1 MTAQMM
7 KDTHYYI
14 LRIVLLCLAIFN
26 LHISS
31 YAQELNARVSINHS
45 QIENTRTDVF
55 DALQTKLTEF
65 LNNQKWTEIP
75 FRENEK
81 IQCNFNITVNTY
93 NQEENSFECSLLMN
107 CSRPV
112 YGSSYNTVSY
122 AVNDADFT
130 FVFTE
135 FDQLEYQDNQID
147 NNLIALL
154 AYYAYM
160 IIGMDLDTMA
170 PMGGTD
176 CFHMAEDVATAGE
189 NLGFLPGDLEEK
201 INPYLR
207 PLNDAL
213 HEMLDSAELESFRA
227 RGMIE
232 LAPLAF
238 MRGRTLNNS
247 FIILDEAQNATN
259 DQMLMFLTR
268 LGFHSS
274 CVISGDPTQT
284 DLPHRVQSGLLKAC
298 SLLENIDGIKVCRF
312 GKGDVLRHSL
322 VERIVRAYEEDKTN
336 RAEEEKSE

>member
-1 MTAQMM
+1 MM
-7 KDTHYYI
+7 KVTHYYI
-14 LRIVLLCLAIFN
+14 LKVVLLCLTIFN
-26 LHISS
+26 LHQSS
-31 YAQELNARVSINHS
+31 YAQELDARVTITHS
-45 QIENTRTDVF
+45 QIENTRTEVF

-112 YGSSYNTVSY
+112 YGSSYNTISY

-176 CFHMAEDVATAGE
+176 YFHMAEDVATAGE
-189 NLGFLPGDLEEK
+189 NLGFPGWKAFGDSGNRFGLLNDYMDGAMEGMREFNYIYHRKGLDRMSEAPDSARAAIVDALDLLQEANRAKSMTKVAQLFTEYKRDELVNIFTKKATKEEK
-201 INPYLR
+201 
-207 PLNDAL
+207 
-213 HEMLDSAELESFRA
+213 E
-227 RGMIE
+227 
-232 LAPLAF
+232 
-238 MRGRTLNNS
+238 
-247 FIILDEAQNATN
+247 
-259 DQMLMFLTR
+259 
-268 LGFHSS
+268 
-274 CVISGDPTQT
+274 
-284 DLPHRVQSGLLKAC
+284 K
-298 SLLENIDGIKVCRF
+298 
-312 GKGDVLRHSL
+312 
-322 VERIVRAYEEDKTN
+322 AYEVLFSIDASQSNTW
-336 RAEEEKSE
+336 EKIKN

>member
-1 MTAQMM
+1 MM
-7 KDTHYYI
+7 KVTHYNI
-14 LRIVLLCLAIFN
+14 LRVVLLCITIFN
-26 LHISS
+26 LHQSS
-31 YAQELNARVSINHS
+31 YAQELDARVTINHS
-45 QIENTRTDVF
+45 QIENTRTEVF

-112 YGSSYNTVSY
+112 YGSSYNTISY

-176 CFHMAEDVATAGE
+176 YFHMAEDVATAGE
-189 NLGFLPGDLEEK
+189 NLGFPGWKAFGDSGNRFGLLNDYMDGAMEGMREFNYIYHRKGLDRMSEAPDSARAAIVDALDLLLEANRAKSMTKVAQLFTEYKRDELVNIFTKKATKEEK
-201 INPYLR
+201 
-207 PLNDAL
+207 
-213 HEMLDSAELESFRA
+213 E
-227 RGMIE
+227 
-232 LAPLAF
+232 
-238 MRGRTLNNS
+238 
-247 FIILDEAQNATN
+247 
-259 DQMLMFLTR
+259 
-268 LGFHSS
+268 
-274 CVISGDPTQT
+274 
-284 DLPHRVQSGLLKAC
+284 K
-298 SLLENIDGIKVCRF
+298 
-312 GKGDVLRHSL
+312 
-322 VERIVRAYEEDKTN
+322 AYEVLFSIDASQSNTW
-336 RAEEEKSE
+336 EKIKN

>member
-1 MTAQMM
+1 MM
-7 KDTHYYI
+7 KVTHYNI
-14 LRIVLLCLAIFN
+14 LRVVLLCITIFN
-26 LHISS
+26 LHQSS
-31 YAQELNARVSINHS
+31 YAQELDARVTINHS
-45 QIENTRTDVF
+45 QIENTRTEVF

-112 YGSSYNTVSY
+112 YGSSYNTISY

-176 CFHMAEDVATAGE
+176 YFHMAEDVATAGE
-189 NLGFLPGDLEEK
+189 NLGFPGWKAFGDSGNRFGLLNDYMDGAMEGMREFNYIYHRKGLDRMSEAPDSARAAIVNALDLLQEANRAKSMTKVAQLFTEYKRDELVNIFTKKATKEEK
-201 INPYLR
+201 
-207 PLNDAL
+207 
-213 HEMLDSAELESFRA
+213 E
-227 RGMIE
+227 
-232 LAPLAF
+232 
-238 MRGRTLNNS
+238 
-247 FIILDEAQNATN
+247 
-259 DQMLMFLTR
+259 
-268 LGFHSS
+268 
-274 CVISGDPTQT
+274 
-284 DLPHRVQSGLLKAC
+284 K
-298 SLLENIDGIKVCRF
+298 
-312 GKGDVLRHSL
+312 
-322 VERIVRAYEEDKTN
+322 AYEVLFSIDASQSNTW
-336 RAEEEKSE
+336 EKIKN

>member
-1 MTAQMM
+1 MM
-7 KDTHYYI
+7 KVTHYNI
-14 LRIVLLCLAIFN
+14 LRVVLLCITIFN
-26 LHISS
+26 LHQSS
-31 YAQELNARVSINHS
+31 YAQELDARVTINHS
-45 QIENTRTDVF
+45 QIENTRTEVF

-112 YGSSYNTVSY
+112 YGSSYNTISY

-176 CFHMAEDVATAGE
+176 YFHMAEDVATAGE
-189 NLGFLPGDLEEK
+189 NLGFPGWKAFGDSGNRFGLLNDYMDGAMEGMREFNYIYHRKGLDRMSEAPDSARAAIVDALDLLQEANRAKSMTKVAQLFTEYKRDELVNIFTKKATKEEK
-201 INPYLR
+201 
-207 PLNDAL
+207 
-213 HEMLDSAELESFRA
+213 E
-227 RGMIE
+227 
-232 LAPLAF
+232 
-238 MRGRTLNNS
+238 
-247 FIILDEAQNATN
+247 
-259 DQMLMFLTR
+259 
-268 LGFHSS
+268 
-274 CVISGDPTQT
+274 
-284 DLPHRVQSGLLKAC
+284 K
-298 SLLENIDGIKVCRF
+298 
-312 GKGDVLRHSL
+312 
-322 VERIVRAYEEDKTN
+322 AYEVLFSIDASQSNTW
-336 RAEEEKSE
+336 EKIKN

>member
-1 MTAQMM
+1 M
-7 KDTHYYI
+7 KVTHYYI
-14 LRIVLLCLAIFN
+14 LKVVLLCLTIFN
-26 LHISS
+26 LHQSS
-31 YAQELNARVSINHS
+31 YAQELDARVTINHS
-45 QIENTRTDVF
+45 QIENTRTEVF

-112 YGSSYNTVSY
+112 YGSSYNTISY

-176 CFHMAEDVATAGE
+176 YFHMAEDVATAGE
-189 NLGFLPGDLEEK
+189 NLGFPGWKAFGDSGNRFGLLNDYMDGAMEGMREFNYIYHRKGLDRMSEAPDSARAAIVDALDLLQEANRAKSMTKVAQLFTEYKRDELVNIFTKKATKEEK
-201 INPYLR
+201 
-207 PLNDAL
+207 
-213 HEMLDSAELESFRA
+213 E
-227 RGMIE
+227 
-232 LAPLAF
+232 
-238 MRGRTLNNS
+238 
-247 FIILDEAQNATN
+247 
-259 DQMLMFLTR
+259 
-268 LGFHSS
+268 
-274 CVISGDPTQT
+274 
-284 DLPHRVQSGLLKAC
+284 K
-298 SLLENIDGIKVCRF
+298 
-312 GKGDVLRHSL
+312 
-322 VERIVRAYEEDKTN
+322 AYEVLFSIDASQSNTW
-336 RAEEEKSE
+336 EKIKK

>member
-1 MTAQMM
+1 MM
-7 KDTHYYI
+7 KVTHYYI
-14 LRIVLLCLAIFN
+14 LKVVLLCLTIFN
-26 LHISS
+26 LHQSS
-31 YAQELNARVSINHS
+31 YAQELDARVTINHS
-45 QIENTRTDVF
+45 QIENTRTEVF

-112 YGSSYNTVSY
+112 YGSSYNTISY

-130 FVFTE
+130 FVFSE

-176 CFHMAEDVATAGE
+176 YFHMAEDVATAGE
-189 NLGFLPGDLEEK
+189 NLGFPGWKAFGDSGNRFGLLNDYMDGAMEGMREFNYIYHRKGLDRMSEAPDSARAAIVDALDLLQEANRAKSMTKVAQLFTEYKRDELVNIFTKKATKEEK
-201 INPYLR
+201 
-207 PLNDAL
+207 
-213 HEMLDSAELESFRA
+213 E
-227 RGMIE
+227 
-232 LAPLAF
+232 
-238 MRGRTLNNS
+238 
-247 FIILDEAQNATN
+247 
-259 DQMLMFLTR
+259 
-268 LGFHSS
+268 
-274 CVISGDPTQT
+274 
-284 DLPHRVQSGLLKAC
+284 K
-298 SLLENIDGIKVCRF
+298 
-312 GKGDVLRHSL
+312 
-322 VERIVRAYEEDKTN
+322 AYEVLFSIDASQSNTW
-336 RAEEEKSE
+336 EKIKN

>member
-1 MTAQMM
+1 MM
-7 KDTHYYI
+7 KVTHYNI
-14 LRIVLLCLAIFN
+14 LRVVLLCITIFN
-26 LHISS
+26 LHQSS
-31 YAQELNARVSINHS
+31 YAQELDARVTINHS
-45 QIENTRTDVF
+45 QIENTRTEVF

-112 YGSSYNTVSY
+112 YGSSYNTISY

-176 CFHMAEDVATAGE
+176 YFHMAEDVATAGE
-189 NLGFLPGDLEEK
+189 NLGFPGWKAFGDSGNRFGLLNDYMDGAMEGMREFNYIYHRKGLDRMSEAPDSARAAIVDALDLLQEANRAKSMTKVAQLFTEYKRDELVNIFTKKATKEEK
-201 INPYLR
+201 
-207 PLNDAL
+207 
-213 HEMLDSAELESFRA
+213 E
-227 RGMIE
+227 
-232 LAPLAF
+232 
-238 MRGRTLNNS
+238 
-247 FIILDEAQNATN
+247 
-259 DQMLMFLTR
+259 
-268 LGFHSS
+268 
-274 CVISGDPTQT
+274 
-284 DLPHRVQSGLLKAC
+284 K
-298 SLLENIDGIKVCRF
+298 
-312 GKGDVLRHSL
+312 
-322 VERIVRAYEEDKTN
+322 AYEVLFSIDASQSNTW
-336 RAEEEKSE
+336 EKIKK

>member
-1 MTAQMM
+1 MTVRMM
-7 KDTHYYI
+7 KDTHYNI

-45 QIENTRTDVF
+45 QIENTRTEVF

-189 NLGFLPGDLEEK
+189 NLGFPGWKAFGESGNRFGLLNDYMDGAMEGMREFNYIYHRKGLDRMSEAPDSARAAIADALDLLQEANRAKSMTKVAQLFTEYKRDELVNIFAKKGTKEEK
-201 INPYLR
+201 
-207 PLNDAL
+207 
-213 HEMLDSAELESFRA
+213 E
-227 RGMIE
+227 
-232 LAPLAF
+232 
-238 MRGRTLNNS
+238 
-247 FIILDEAQNATN
+247 
-259 DQMLMFLTR
+259 
-268 LGFHSS
+268 
-274 CVISGDPTQT
+274 
-284 DLPHRVQSGLLKAC
+284 K
-298 SLLENIDGIKVCRF
+298 
-312 GKGDVLRHSL
+312 
-322 VERIVRAYEEDKTN
+322 AYEVLFSIDASQSNTW
-336 RAEEEKSE
+336 EKIKN

>member
-1 MTAQMM
+1 MM
-7 KDTHYYI
+7 KVTHYHI
-14 LRIVLLCLAIFN
+14 LKVILLCLTIFN
-26 LHISS
+26 LHQSS
-31 YAQELNARVSINHS
+31 YAQELDARVTINHS
-45 QIENTRTDVF
+45 QIENTRTEVF

-65 LNNQKWTEIP
+65 LNNQKWTDIP

-112 YGSSYNTVSY
+112 YGSSYNTISY

-176 CFHMAEDVATAGE
+176 YFHMAEDVATAGE
-189 NLGFLPGDLEEK
+189 NLGFPGWKAFGDSGNRFGLLNDYMDGAMEGMREFNYIYHRKGLDRMSEAPDSARAAIVDALDLLQEANRAKSMTKVAQLFTEYKRDELVNIFTKKATKEEK
-201 INPYLR
+201 
-207 PLNDAL
+207 
-213 HEMLDSAELESFRA
+213 E
-227 RGMIE
+227 
-232 LAPLAF
+232 
-238 MRGRTLNNS
+238 
-247 FIILDEAQNATN
+247 
-259 DQMLMFLTR
+259 
-268 LGFHSS
+268 
-274 CVISGDPTQT
+274 
-284 DLPHRVQSGLLKAC
+284 K
-298 SLLENIDGIKVCRF
+298 
-312 GKGDVLRHSL
+312 
-322 VERIVRAYEEDKTN
+322 AYEVLFSIDASQSNTW
-336 RAEEEKSE
+336 EKIKN

>member
-1 MTAQMM
+1 MM
-7 KDTHYYI
+7 KVTHYNI
-14 LRIVLLCLAIFN
+14 LRVVLLCITIFN
-26 LHISS
+26 LHQSS
-31 YAQELNARVSINHS
+31 YAQELDARVTINHS
-45 QIENTRTDVF
+45 QIENTRTEVF

-176 CFHMAEDVATAGE
+176 YFHMAEDVATAGE
-189 NLGFLPGDLEEK
+189 NLGFPGWKAFGDSGNRFGLLNDYMDGAMEGMREFNYIYHRKGLDRMSEAPDSARAAIVDALDLLQEANRAKSMTKVAQLFTEYKRDELVNIFTKKATKEEK
-201 INPYLR
+201 
-207 PLNDAL
+207 
-213 HEMLDSAELESFRA
+213 E
-227 RGMIE
+227 
-232 LAPLAF
+232 
-238 MRGRTLNNS
+238 
-247 FIILDEAQNATN
+247 
-259 DQMLMFLTR
+259 
-268 LGFHSS
+268 
-274 CVISGDPTQT
+274 
-284 DLPHRVQSGLLKAC
+284 K
-298 SLLENIDGIKVCRF
+298 
-312 GKGDVLRHSL
+312 
-322 VERIVRAYEEDKTN
+322 AYEVLFSIDASQSNTW
-336 RAEEEKSE
+336 EKIKN

>member
-1 MTAQMM
+1 MM
-7 KDTHYYI
+7 KVTHYNI
-14 LRIVLLCLAIFN
+14 LRVVLLCLTIFN
-26 LHISS
+26 LHQSS
-31 YAQELNARVSINHS
+31 YAQELDARVTINHS
-45 QIENTRTDVF
+45 QIENTRTEVF

-112 YGSSYNTVSY
+112 YGSSYNTISY

-176 CFHMAEDVATAGE
+176 YFHMAEDVATAGE
-189 NLGFLPGDLEEK
+189 NLGFPGWKAFGDSGNRFGLLNDYMDGAMEGMREFNYIYHRKGLDRMSEAPDSARAAIVDALDLLQEANRAKSMTKVAQLFTEYKRDELVNIFTKKATKEEK
-201 INPYLR
+201 
-207 PLNDAL
+207 
-213 HEMLDSAELESFRA
+213 E
-227 RGMIE
+227 
-232 LAPLAF
+232 
-238 MRGRTLNNS
+238 
-247 FIILDEAQNATN
+247 
-259 DQMLMFLTR
+259 
-268 LGFHSS
+268 
-274 CVISGDPTQT
+274 
-284 DLPHRVQSGLLKAC
+284 K
-298 SLLENIDGIKVCRF
+298 
-312 GKGDVLRHSL
+312 
-322 VERIVRAYEEDKTN
+322 AYEVLFSIDASQSNTW
-336 RAEEEKSE
+336 EKIKK

>member
-1 MTAQMM
+1 MM
-7 KDTHYYI
+7 KVTHYYI
-14 LRIVLLCLAIFN
+14 LKVVLLCITIFN
-26 LHISS
+26 LHQSS
-31 YAQELNARVSINHS
+31 YAQELDARVTINHS
-45 QIENTRTDVF
+45 QIENTRTEVF

-93 NQEENSFECSLLMN
+93 NQEENTFECSLLMN

-112 YGSSYNTVSY
+112 YGSSYNTISY

-176 CFHMAEDVATAGE
+176 YFHMAEDVATAGE
-189 NLGFLPGDLEEK
+189 NLGFPGWKAFGDSGNRFGLLNDYMDGAMEGMREFNYIYHRKGLDRMSEAPDSARAAIVDALDLLQEANRAKSMTKVAQLFTEYKRDELVNIFTKKATKEEK
-201 INPYLR
+201 
-207 PLNDAL
+207 
-213 HEMLDSAELESFRA
+213 E
-227 RGMIE
+227 
-232 LAPLAF
+232 
-238 MRGRTLNNS
+238 
-247 FIILDEAQNATN
+247 
-259 DQMLMFLTR
+259 
-268 LGFHSS
+268 
-274 CVISGDPTQT
+274 
-284 DLPHRVQSGLLKAC
+284 K
-298 SLLENIDGIKVCRF
+298 
-312 GKGDVLRHSL
+312 
-322 VERIVRAYEEDKTN
+322 AYEVLFSIDASQSNTW
-336 RAEEEKSE
+336 EKIKN

>member
-1 MTAQMM
+1 MM
-7 KDTHYYI
+7 KVTHYYI
-14 LRIVLLCLAIFN
+14 LKVVLLCLTIFN
-26 LHISS
+26 LHQSS
-31 YAQELNARVSINHS
+31 YAQELDARVTINHS
-45 QIENTRTDVF
+45 QIENTRTEVF

-112 YGSSYNTVSY
+112 YGSSYNTISY

-176 CFHMAEDVATAGE
+176 YFHMAEDVATAGE
-189 NLGFLPGDLEEK
+189 NLGFPGWKAFGDSGNRFGLLNDYMDGAMEGMREFNYIYHRKGLDRMSEAPDSARAAIADALDLLQEANRAKSMTKVAQLFTEYKRDELVNIFTKKATKEEK
-201 INPYLR
+201 
-207 PLNDAL
+207 
-213 HEMLDSAELESFRA
+213 E
-227 RGMIE
+227 
-232 LAPLAF
+232 
-238 MRGRTLNNS
+238 
-247 FIILDEAQNATN
+247 
-259 DQMLMFLTR
+259 
-268 LGFHSS
+268 
-274 CVISGDPTQT
+274 
-284 DLPHRVQSGLLKAC
+284 K
-298 SLLENIDGIKVCRF
+298 
-312 GKGDVLRHSL
+312 
-322 VERIVRAYEEDKTN
+322 AYEVLFSIDASQSNTW
-336 RAEEEKSE
+336 EKIKN

>member
-1 MTAQMM
+1 M
-7 KDTHYYI
+7 KVTHYYI
-14 LRIVLLCLAIFN
+14 LKVVLLCLTIFN
-26 LHISS
+26 LHQSS
-31 YAQELNARVSINHS
+31 YAQELDARVTINHS
-45 QIENTRTDVF
+45 QIENTRTEVF

-112 YGSSYNTVSY
+112 YGSSYNTISY

-160 IIGMDLDTMA
+160 IIGMDFDTMA

-176 CFHMAEDVATAGE
+176 YFHMAEDVATAGE
-189 NLGFLPGDLEEK
+189 NLGFPGWKAFGDSGNRFGLLNDYMDGAMEGMREFNYIYHRKGLDRMSEAPDSARAAIVDALDLLQEANRAKSMTKVAQLFTEYKRDELVNIFTKKATKEEK
-201 INPYLR
+201 
-207 PLNDAL
+207 
-213 HEMLDSAELESFRA
+213 E
-227 RGMIE
+227 
-232 LAPLAF
+232 
-238 MRGRTLNNS
+238 
-247 FIILDEAQNATN
+247 
-259 DQMLMFLTR
+259 
-268 LGFHSS
+268 
-274 CVISGDPTQT
+274 
-284 DLPHRVQSGLLKAC
+284 K
-298 SLLENIDGIKVCRF
+298 
-312 GKGDVLRHSL
+312 
-322 VERIVRAYEEDKTN
+322 AYEVLFSIDASQSNTW
-336 RAEEEKSE
+336 EKIKN